1 MRLPQ
6 RKQSRLGCI
15 DYSEFGSYFI
25 TICTEDRR
33 KILSEI
39 STGTGFPDKPEVI
52 CHLLNNGKIADKW
65 IQEMNRH
72 YDNISVD
79 CYVIMPDHIHL
90 LLSLTEKS
98 GLSGRPAPTAESRCN
113 AAISQFVG
121 TLKRFTS
128 REIGEKI
135 WQRCYYDHVIR
146 NQEDYNEVWNYIAD
160 NPRKWAVQRSGN
172 PFL

>member
-98 GLSGRPAPTAESRCN
+98 GLSGRPAPTAESRC
-113 AAISQFVG
+113 
-121 TLKRFTS
+121 
-128 REIGEKI
+128 
-135 WQRCYYDHVIR
+135 
-146 NQEDYNEVWNYIAD
+146 
-160 NPRKWAVQRSGN
+160 
-172 PFL
+172 

>member
-1 MRLPQ
+1 MLPQ
-6 RKQSRLGCI
+6 RKKSRLDCI

-25 TICTEDRR
+25 TICTEERR

-39 STGTGFPDKPEVI
+39 STGADSPDNPAAI
-52 CHLLNNGKIADKW
+52 CHLLNYGTIVEKW
-65 IQEMNRH
+65 IEEMNRH
-72 YDNISVD
+72 YDDISVD
-79 CYVIMPDHIHL
+79 SYVIMPDHVHL
-90 LLSLTEKS
+90 LLSLTKKS

-121 TLKRFTS
+121 TLKRFTN

-135 WQRCYYDHVIR
+135 WQRSFYDHIIR